1 MGIEILW
8 LNYFIA
14 LFKGE
19 VLIVGVLIL
28 LKFCK
33 VSYNY
38 FYKNKI
44 KEFTPTSA
52 DVDIRNMLLSMYR
65 YTRNVIIFIA
75 CLIPFTMILGGQYSP
90 KIIIESTPIKEH
102 IREEK
107 EMKVLKPRVMS
118 NEDRLKYTNEL
129 FNENKVDTND

>member
-52 DVDIRNMLLSMYR
+52 DV